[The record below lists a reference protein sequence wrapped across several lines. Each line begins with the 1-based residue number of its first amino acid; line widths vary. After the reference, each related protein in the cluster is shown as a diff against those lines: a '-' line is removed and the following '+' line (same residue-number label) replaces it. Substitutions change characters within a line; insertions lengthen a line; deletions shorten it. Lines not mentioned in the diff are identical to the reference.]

1 MHNRT
6 ANDIENSISLDDSQ
20 SPRSIPD
27 GLKEE
32 DRPLNWSPSKKW
44 SIVVSTSLATF
55 VVSFGSSVYSAAIP
69 HIQTRFNVTPDTALL
84 GITLY
89 VIGFALGPMAWGPAS
104 ELYGKRRPLFLGYV
118 IFCICQLPCALAQNM
133 PLLLTFRFLSG
144 LAGSSSLAI
153 LGGMYVDFLSR
164 PAERGIST
172 AIFSVATFCGP
183 TVGPIIGNLATLKLG
198 WRWTA
203 WLTLIGGII
212 FGSVAFLL
220 TPETSEVV
228 ILRQRSKGNT
238 SVTPSRI
245 HRPERSISIFVQ
257 SYLTKPVR
265 MFVREPILIF
275 FTIYM
280 SLAYGIIYLTFTTY
294 PLAFVT
300 VRGWSRM
307 DGSLPFIG
315 ITIGVV
321 LACIGIAL
329 HSIYYIQQSRVHVP
343 ERRLPPM
350 IAGSILLSA
359 GIFWFG
365 WTSSRSAHW
374 LSQAAAGCIHSGGP
388 PCTRCRDRGDECVF
402 PPKGTSFIFRR
413 SRLERHRDEVGAGAG
428 SRADSEIIRAG
439 NLATTDPFGFLT
451 DEVKNSYLRC
461 SYKWSFHH
469 IPNLLIAI
477 RERRLDPL
485 LVWAMLAITVRF
497 SQAAPPG
504 YATQVEASN
513 TFAAHARSLVLS
525 LVDQPTVH
533 RAQVLL
539 MLTGHSWGAGE
550 GRRAWVYLG
559 MAVRM
564 AQVLG
569 LFEEPP
575 PATTREDFI
584 DAEERRR
591 TAWTCFLMDSL
602 LSGGKGRDRML
613 SGDKMRIQLPC
624 ESDSFNFGQIVMCER
639 LDGSMPGG
647 AMGAVHG
654 SLGIVA
660 NSMRVADVWG
670 AVAKW
675 ACTRHD
681 NTVPPW
687 QPQSEFQMLL
697 SRLELWKD
705 SLPERLRYELFL
717 LRAHS
722 VSNQGQAYCYMHCI
736 YFMSVIFL
744 YRSYLPEVEMQKA
757 RVGDKDW
764 DQWSTWSSKELE
776 KIAEQVCDMLQEIR
790 AFGLYFLRGLVP
802 WIGFTIYTAV
812 GTMLYFYHF
821 PNPGDTAHQVEKRR
835 EHIVEGLLFLKD
847 MRQAWPMA
855 DTWREKIKAMQIFY
869 SNIKTDGDLAVT
881 PSERREMRNAIID
894 YGALQ
899 PDPVRQPDTEST
911 DEQSATDGEND
922 QTSSNVDFSF
932 IAPADIDLF
941 DTDFAFGSNMYA
953 TFADAT
959 QGFWESFPGSMD
971 ITGDMVMEN

>member
-1 MHNRT
+1 MKK
-6 ANDIENSISLDDSQ
+6 SIACGAC
-20 SPRSIPD
+20 RS
-27 GLKEE
+27 
-32 DRPLNWSPSKKW
+32 SKRK
-44 SIVVSTSLATF
+44 
-55 VVSFGSSVYSAAIP
+55 
-69 HIQTRFNVTPDTALL
+69 
-84 GITLY
+84 
-89 VIGFALGPMAWGPAS
+89 
-104 ELYGKRRPLFLGYV
+104 
-118 IFCICQLPCALAQNM
+118 
-133 PLLLTFRFLSG
+133 
-144 LAGSSSLAI
+144 
-153 LGGMYVDFLSR
+153 
-164 PAERGIST
+164 
-172 AIFSVATFCGP
+172 
-183 TVGPIIGNLATLKLG
+183 
-198 WRWTA
+198 
-203 WLTLIGGII
+203 
-212 FGSVAFLL
+212 
-220 TPETSEVV
+220 
-228 ILRQRSKGNT
+228 
-238 SVTPSRI
+238 
-245 HRPERSISIFVQ
+245 
-257 SYLTKPVR
+257 
-265 MFVREPILIF
+265 
-275 FTIYM
+275 
-280 SLAYGIIYLTFTTY
+280 
-294 PLAFVT
+294 
-300 VRGWSRM
+300 
-307 DGSLPFIG
+307 
-315 ITIGVV
+315 
-321 LACIGIAL
+321 
-329 HSIYYIQQSRVHVP
+329 
-343 ERRLPPM
+343 
-350 IAGSILLSA
+350 
-359 GIFWFG
+359 
-365 WTSSRSAHW
+365 
-374 LSQAAAGCIHSGGP
+374 CIHSGGP

-428 SRADSEIIRAG
+428 SRADSELIRAG

-513 TFAAHARSLVLS
+513 TFAAHARSLVL
-525 LVDQPTVH
+525 
-533 RAQVLL
+533 
-539 MLTGHSWGAGE
+539 
-550 GRRAWVYLG
+550 RAWVYLG

-624 ESDSFNFGQIVMCER
+624 ESDSFNFGQIVLCER
-639 LDGSMPGG
+639 LDGSLPDGS
-647 AMGAVHG
+647 AMGIVHG

-687 QPQSEFQMLL
+687 QAQSEFQMLL
-697 SRLELWKD
+697 SRLELWKN

-776 KIAEQVCDMLQEIR
+776 KVAEQVCDMLQEIR

-869 SNIKTDGDLAVT
+869 SNIKADGDLAVT

-911 DEQSATDGEND
+911 DEQVLHPIALI
-922 QTSSNVDFSF
+922 F
-932 IAPADIDLF
+932 I
-941 DTDFAFGSNMYA
+941 Y
-953 TFADAT
+953 
-959 QGFWESFPGSMD
+959 
-971 ITGDMVMEN
+971 

>member
-1 MHNRT
+1 MKK
-6 ANDIENSISLDDSQ
+6 SIACGAC
-20 SPRSIPD
+20 RS
-27 GLKEE
+27 
-32 DRPLNWSPSKKW
+32 SKRK
-44 SIVVSTSLATF
+44 
-55 VVSFGSSVYSAAIP
+55 
-69 HIQTRFNVTPDTALL
+69 
-84 GITLY
+84 
-89 VIGFALGPMAWGPAS
+89 
-104 ELYGKRRPLFLGYV
+104 
-118 IFCICQLPCALAQNM
+118 
-133 PLLLTFRFLSG
+133 
-144 LAGSSSLAI
+144 
-153 LGGMYVDFLSR
+153 
-164 PAERGIST
+164 
-172 AIFSVATFCGP
+172 
-183 TVGPIIGNLATLKLG
+183 
-198 WRWTA
+198 
-203 WLTLIGGII
+203 
-212 FGSVAFLL
+212 
-220 TPETSEVV
+220 
-228 ILRQRSKGNT
+228 
-238 SVTPSRI
+238 
-245 HRPERSISIFVQ
+245 
-257 SYLTKPVR
+257 
-265 MFVREPILIF
+265 
-275 FTIYM
+275 
-280 SLAYGIIYLTFTTY
+280 
-294 PLAFVT
+294 
-300 VRGWSRM
+300 
-307 DGSLPFIG
+307 
-315 ITIGVV
+315 
-321 LACIGIAL
+321 
-329 HSIYYIQQSRVHVP
+329 
-343 ERRLPPM
+343 
-350 IAGSILLSA
+350 
-359 GIFWFG
+359 
-365 WTSSRSAHW
+365 
-374 LSQAAAGCIHSGGP
+374 CIHSGGP
-388 PCTRCRDRGDECVF
+388 PCTRCRDRGDDCIF

-413 SRLERHRDEVGAGAG
+413 SRLERHTAERDRDHDMTSVRSG
-428 SRADSEIIRAG
+428 SDMMEAARARS
-439 NLATTDPFGFLT
+439 LATTDPFGFLT
-451 DEVKNSYLRC
+451 DEVINSYLRC

-469 IPNLLIAI
+469 IPNLLIKI
-477 RERRLDPL
+477 REKTLDPL
-485 LVWAMLAITVRF
+485 LIWAMLAITVRF

-504 YATQVEASN
+504 YSTQVEASN
-513 TFAAHARSLVLS
+513 TFAAHARSLVLT

-575 PATTREDFI
+575 PAVTREDFI
-584 DAEERRR
+584 EAEEKRR

-613 SGDKMRIQLPC
+613 SADNMRIQLPC
-624 ESDSFNFGQIVMCER
+624 ESDCFSFGQVVVCER
-639 LDGSMPGG
+639 LDGSLPDTS
-647 AMGAVHG
+647 AMGICVQG

-660 NSMRVADVWG
+660 NSMRAADIWG

-681 NTVPPW
+681 SSVPPW
-687 QPQSEFQMLL
+687 QAQSEFQMLL
-697 SRLELWKD
+697 SRLEVWKN

-744 YRSYLPEVEMQKA
+744 YRSYLPEVEMQRA
-757 RVGDKDW
+757 RVPDKDW
-764 DQWSTWSSKELE
+764 DQWSAWSSKELVQV
-776 KIAEQVCDMLQEIR
+776 AEQVCNMLQEIR

-821 PNPGDTAHQVEKRR
+821 PNPGDTHQHIEKRR

-899 PDPVRQPDTEST
+899 PDPVRQPDAEST

-922 QTSSNVDFSF
+922 QASTNVDFSDPF
-932 IAPADIDLF
+932 FVAPADIDLF

-959 QGFWESFPGSMD
+959 QGFWESFPGSID
-971 ITGDMVMEN
+971 IQGEM

>member
-1 MHNRT
+1 MTQKRYWINIGIPQGSPLSPILFLFYT
-6 ANDIENSISLDDSQ
+6 APLLRMVSEQAWGSKASSCLKSVQFYCFAFVDDTY
-20 SPRSIPD
+20 IM
-27 GLKEE
+27 
-32 DRPLNWSPSKKW
+32 
-44 SIVVSTSLATF
+44 VVSSSYRTNCRALEFAHEEILRWAKPMDVTF
-55 VVSFGSSVYSAAIP
+55 S
-69 HIQTRFNVTPDTALL
+69 T
-84 GITLY
+84 
-89 VIGFALGPMAWGPAS
+89 
-104 ELYGKRRPLFLGYV
+104 GKYHLMHFK
-118 IFCICQLPCALAQNM
+118 
-133 PLLLTFRFLSG
+133 
-144 LAGSSSLAI
+144 
-153 LGGMYVDFLSR
+153 
-164 PAERGIST
+164 
-172 AIFSVATFCGP
+172 
-183 TVGPIIGNLATLKLG
+183 ATL
-198 WRWTA
+198 TA
-203 WLTLIGGII
+203 
-212 FGSVAFLL
+212 
-220 TPETSEVV
+220 
-228 ILRQRSKGNT
+228 
-238 SVTPSRI
+238 
-245 HRPERSISIFVQ
+245 
-257 SYLTKPVR
+257 
-265 MFVREPILIF
+265 
-275 FTIYM
+275 
-280 SLAYGIIYLTFTTY
+280 
-294 PLAFVT
+294 
-300 VRGWSRM
+300 
-307 DGSLPFIG
+307 D
-315 ITIGVV
+315 
-321 LACIGIAL
+321 
-329 HSIYYIQQSRVHVP
+329 
-343 ERRLPPM
+343 
-350 IAGSILLSA
+350 LLS
-359 GIFWFG
+359 
-365 WTSSRSAHW
+365 
-374 LSQAAAGCIHSGGP
+374 CIHSGGP

-428 SRADSEIIRAG
+428 SRADSELIRAG

-513 TFAAHARSLVLS
+513 TFAAHTRSLVLS

-584 DAEERRR
+584 EAEERRR

-624 ESDSFNFGQIVMCER
+624 ESDSFNFGQIVLCER
-639 LDGSMPGG
+639 LDGSMPDG
-647 AMGAVHG
+647 AMGTVHG

-697 SRLELWKD
+697 SRLKLWKN

-776 KIAEQVCDMLQEIR
+776 KVAEQVCDMLQEIR

-869 SNIKTDGDLAVT
+869 SNIKADGDLAVT

-899 PDPVRQPDTEST
+899 PDPVRQPDAEST

-922 QTSSNVDFSF
+922 QASSNVDFSF

>member
-1 MHNRT
+1 MKK
-6 ANDIENSISLDDSQ
+6 SIACGACRSSKRKVTFPPKVQFFSL
-20 SPRSIPD
+20 
-27 GLKEE
+27 
-32 DRPLNWSPSKKW
+32 
-44 SIVVSTSLATF
+44 T
-55 VVSFGSSVYSAAIP
+55 
-69 HIQTRFNVTPDTALL
+69 
-84 GITLY
+84 
-89 VIGFALGPMAWGPAS
+89 
-104 ELYGKRRPLFLGYV
+104 
-118 IFCICQLPCALAQNM
+118 C
-133 PLLLTFRFLSG
+133 
-144 LAGSSSLAI
+144 
-153 LGGMYVDFLSR
+153 
-164 PAERGIST
+164 
-172 AIFSVATFCGP
+172 
-183 TVGPIIGNLATLKLG
+183 
-198 WRWTA
+198 
-203 WLTLIGGII
+203 
-212 FGSVAFLL
+212 
-220 TPETSEVV
+220 
-228 ILRQRSKGNT
+228 RQ
-238 SVTPSRI
+238 
-245 HRPERSISIFVQ
+245 
-257 SYLTKPVR
+257 
-265 MFVREPILIF
+265 
-275 FTIYM
+275 
-280 SLAYGIIYLTFTTY
+280 
-294 PLAFVT
+294 
-300 VRGWSRM
+300 
-307 DGSLPFIG
+307 
-315 ITIGVV
+315 
-321 LACIGIAL
+321 
-329 HSIYYIQQSRVHVP
+329 
-343 ERRLPPM
+343 
-350 IAGSILLSA
+350 
-359 GIFWFG
+359 
-365 WTSSRSAHW
+365 
-374 LSQAAAGCIHSGGP
+374 CIHSGGP
-388 PCTRCRDRGDECVF
+388 PCTRCRDRGDECIF

-413 SRLERHRDEVGAGAG
+413 SRLERHAAERDRDMSDAPSG
-428 SRADSEIIRAG
+428 SDMTEAARASS
-439 NLATTDPFGFLT
+439 LATTDPFGFLT

-504 YATQVEASN
+504 YSTQVEASN
-513 TFAAHARSLVLS
+513 TFAAHARSMVLS
-525 LVDQPTVH
+525 LVDQPSVH

-575 PATTREDFI
+575 PATNREDFI

-613 SGDKMRIQLPC
+613 SADNMRIQLPC
-624 ESDSFNFGQIVMCER
+624 ESDCFSFGQVVVCER
-639 LDGSMPGG
+639 LDGSFPDAS
-647 AMGAVHG
+647 AMGIRVQG

-681 NTVPPW
+681 SKVPPW

-697 SRLELWKD
+697 SRLEVWKN
-705 SLPERLRYELFL
+705 SLPERLRYELFF

-744 YRSYLPEVEMQKA
+744 YRSYLPEVEMQRA

-764 DQWSTWSSKELE
+764 DQWSTWSSKELVQV
-776 KIAEQVCDMLQEIR
+776 AEQVCDMLQEIR

-821 PNPGDTAHQVEKRR
+821 PNIGDTNLHVEKRR

-899 PDPVRQPDTEST
+899 PDPVRQPDAEST

-922 QTSSNVDFSF
+922 QASATNIDFTDPLF

-941 DTDFAFGSNMYA
+941 DTDFAFGSNMYANMYA

-971 ITGDMVMEN
+971 IQGEMGDH

>member
-1 MHNRT
+1 MKK
-6 ANDIENSISLDDSQ
+6 SIACGAC
-20 SPRSIPD
+20 RS
-27 GLKEE
+27 
-32 DRPLNWSPSKKW
+32 SKRK
-44 SIVVSTSLATF
+44 
-55 VVSFGSSVYSAAIP
+55 
-69 HIQTRFNVTPDTALL
+69 
-84 GITLY
+84 
-89 VIGFALGPMAWGPAS
+89 
-104 ELYGKRRPLFLGYV
+104 
-118 IFCICQLPCALAQNM
+118 
-133 PLLLTFRFLSG
+133 
-144 LAGSSSLAI
+144 
-153 LGGMYVDFLSR
+153 
-164 PAERGIST
+164 
-172 AIFSVATFCGP
+172 
-183 TVGPIIGNLATLKLG
+183 
-198 WRWTA
+198 
-203 WLTLIGGII
+203 
-212 FGSVAFLL
+212 
-220 TPETSEVV
+220 
-228 ILRQRSKGNT
+228 
-238 SVTPSRI
+238 
-245 HRPERSISIFVQ
+245 
-257 SYLTKPVR
+257 
-265 MFVREPILIF
+265 
-275 FTIYM
+275 
-280 SLAYGIIYLTFTTY
+280 
-294 PLAFVT
+294 
-300 VRGWSRM
+300 
-307 DGSLPFIG
+307 
-315 ITIGVV
+315 
-321 LACIGIAL
+321 
-329 HSIYYIQQSRVHVP
+329 
-343 ERRLPPM
+343 
-350 IAGSILLSA
+350 
-359 GIFWFG
+359 
-365 WTSSRSAHW
+365 
-374 LSQAAAGCIHSGGP
+374 CIHSGGP
-388 PCTRCRDRGDECVF
+388 PCTRCRDRGDECIF

-413 SRLERHRDEVGAGAG
+413 SRLERHAAERDRDRDMSDAPSG
-428 SRADSEIIRAG
+428 SDMAEAARARS
-439 NLATTDPFGFLT
+439 LATTDPFGFLT

-485 LVWAMLAITVRF
+485 LIWAMLAITVRF

-504 YATQVEASN
+504 YSTQVEASN

-525 LVDQPTVH
+525 LVDQPSVH

-575 PATTREDFI
+575 PATNREDFI

-613 SGDKMRIQLPC
+613 SADNMRIQLPC
-624 ESDSFNFGQIVMCER
+624 ESDCFSFGQIVLCER
-639 LDGSMPGG
+639 LDGSFPDAA
-647 AMGAVHG
+647 AMGIRVQG

-681 NTVPPW
+681 SSVPPW

-697 SRLELWKD
+697 NRLEVWKN
-705 SLPERLRYELFL
+705 SLPERLRYELFF

-744 YRSYLPEVEMQKA
+744 YRSYLPEVEMQRA
-757 RVGDKDW
+757 RVADKDW
-764 DQWSTWSSKELE
+764 DQWSTWSSKELVQV
-776 KIAEQVCDMLQEIR
+776 AEQVCDMLQEIR

-821 PNPGDTAHQVEKRR
+821 PNLGDTNQHIEKRR

-899 PDPVRQPDTEST
+899 PDPVRQPDAEST

-922 QTSSNVDFSF
+922 QVSASNIDFADPLF

-941 DTDFAFGSNMYA
+941 DTDFAFGNNMYANMYA

-971 ITGDMVMEN
+971 IQGEMGDH

>member
-1 MHNRT
+1 MRRM
-6 ANDIENSISLDDSQ
+6 SLLQAQ
-20 SPRSIPD
+20 SA
-27 GLKEE
+27 
-32 DRPLNWSPSKKW
+32 PLPSPS
-44 SIVVSTSLATF
+44 
-55 VVSFGSSVYSAAIP
+55 
-69 HIQTRFNVTPDTALL
+69 
-84 GITLY
+84 
-89 VIGFALGPMAWGPAS
+89 
-104 ELYGKRRPLFLGYV
+104 
-118 IFCICQLPCALAQNM
+118 
-133 PLLLTFRFLSG
+133 
-144 LAGSSSLAI
+144 
-153 LGGMYVDFLSR
+153 
-164 PAERGIST
+164 
-172 AIFSVATFCGP
+172 
-183 TVGPIIGNLATLKLG
+183 
-198 WRWTA
+198 
-203 WLTLIGGII
+203 
-212 FGSVAFLL
+212 
-220 TPETSEVV
+220 
-228 ILRQRSKGNT
+228 
-238 SVTPSRI
+238 
-245 HRPERSISIFVQ
+245 
-257 SYLTKPVR
+257 
-265 MFVREPILIF
+265 
-275 FTIYM
+275 
-280 SLAYGIIYLTFTTY
+280 
-294 PLAFVT
+294 
-300 VRGWSRM
+300 
-307 DGSLPFIG
+307 
-315 ITIGVV
+315 
-321 LACIGIAL
+321 
-329 HSIYYIQQSRVHVP
+329 
-343 ERRLPPM
+343 
-350 IAGSILLSA
+350 
-359 GIFWFG
+359 
-365 WTSSRSAHW
+365 
-374 LSQAAAGCIHSGGP
+374 LSQQLTHPSQCIHSGGP

-413 SRLERHRDEVGAGAG
+413 SRLERHRDELGAGAG
-428 SRADSEIIRAG
+428 SRADSELIRAG

-624 ESDSFNFGQIVMCER
+624 ESDSFNFGQIVLCER
-639 LDGSMPGG
+639 LDGSLPDGS
-647 AMGAVHG
+647 AMGTVHG

-697 SRLELWKD
+697 SRLELWKN

-776 KIAEQVCDMLQEIR
+776 KVAEQVCDMLQEIR

-869 SNIKTDGDLAVT
+869 SNIKADGDLAVT

-899 PDPVRQPDTEST
+899 PDPVRQPDAEST

-971 ITGDMVMEN
+971 IAGDMVTEN

>member
-1 MHNRT
+1 MRRM
-6 ANDIENSISLDDSQ
+6 SLLQAQ
-20 SPRSIPD
+20 SAPP
-27 GLKEE
+27 
-32 DRPLNWSPSKKW
+32 PSPSL
-44 SIVVSTSLATF
+44 S
-55 VVSFGSSVYSAAIP
+55 P
-69 HIQTRFNVTPDTALL
+69 
-84 GITLY
+84 
-89 VIGFALGPMAWGPAS
+89 
-104 ELYGKRRPLFLGYV
+104 
-118 IFCICQLPCALAQNM
+118 QL
-133 PLLLTFRFLSG
+133 TH
-144 LAGSSSLAI
+144 
-153 LGGMYVDFLSR
+153 
-164 PAERGIST
+164 
-172 AIFSVATFCGP
+172 
-183 TVGPIIGNLATLKLG
+183 
-198 WRWTA
+198 
-203 WLTLIGGII
+203 
-212 FGSVAFLL
+212 
-220 TPETSEVV
+220 
-228 ILRQRSKGNT
+228 
-238 SVTPSRI
+238 PS
-245 HRPERSISIFVQ
+245 Q
-257 SYLTKPVR
+257 
-265 MFVREPILIF
+265 
-275 FTIYM
+275 
-280 SLAYGIIYLTFTTY
+280 
-294 PLAFVT
+294 
-300 VRGWSRM
+300 
-307 DGSLPFIG
+307 
-315 ITIGVV
+315 
-321 LACIGIAL
+321 
-329 HSIYYIQQSRVHVP
+329 
-343 ERRLPPM
+343 
-350 IAGSILLSA
+350 
-359 GIFWFG
+359 
-365 WTSSRSAHW
+365 
-374 LSQAAAGCIHSGGP
+374 CIHSGGP

-428 SRADSEIIRAG
+428 TRADSELIRAG

-469 IPNLLIAI
+469 IPNLFIAI

-624 ESDSFNFGQIVMCER
+624 ESDSFNFGQIVLCER
-639 LDGSMPGG
+639 LDGSLPDGS
-647 AMGAVHG
+647 AMGTVHG

-697 SRLELWKD
+697 SRLELWKN

-757 RVGDKDW
+757 RVSDKDW
-764 DQWSTWSSKELE
+764 NQWSTWSSKELE
-776 KIAEQVCDMLQEIR
+776 KVAEQVCDMLQEIR

-869 SNIKTDGDLAVT
+869 SSIKADGDLAVT

-899 PDPVRQPDTEST
+899 PDPVRQPDAEST

-971 ITGDMVMEN
+971 IAGDMVTEN